1 MPVFHYQALET
12 TGKKIKGFVEA
23 QNEKEAKQKLRE
35 QSIMVTKIEVNASLK
50 SSQHLNRE
58 QLLTFSS
65 MLAELISA
73 KLPLYE
79 SLSTIEE
86 QVRKEPY
93 HRIILSLAEQ
103 VKSGSPLSEAMRSF
117 PESFNRLYVSMVL
130 AGEAS
135 GNLEEVL
142 NRQVMFLKKEAKI
155 RKQISNAL
163 IYPGIL
169 SLFAFAVIILL
180 MGFVV
185 PSIEGVFEG
194 RQLNSYTMLVLSLS
208 HIFREWW
215 WLLLIAACGIGF
227 GVYSYLSKPTG
238 KLQLQKWLMKLP
250 LINKVM
256 IQAALIRFSRTLST
270 LTESGLNLV
279 EGLKLAGQV
288 MQNALMEEEIVRA
301 EKRIL
306 EGGRLQDELKKS
318 RYLPKMAVRMIAI
331 GEESGHLGEMLG
343 KVADMYEDDLEKT
356 IDRTM
361 SLIQPAIL
369 VIMGAI
375 IGLVLMAIL
384 LPMTDISSLTE
395 T

>member
-35 QSIMVTKIEVNASLK
+35 QSIMVTKIEANASLK

-79 SLSTIEE
+79 SLSAIEE

-208 HIFREWW
+208 HMFREWW

-331 GEESGHLGEMLG
+331 GEESGHLSEMLG

>member
-1 MPVFHYQALET
+1 MPVFHYQALEP
-12 TGKKIKGFVEA
+12 TGKKVKGFIEA
-23 QNEKEAKQKLRE
+23 QNEREAKQKLRD
-35 QSIMVTKIEVNASLK
+35 QSVMVTKIEANATLK
-50 SSQHLNRE
+50 SSQHLSGG

-79 SLSTIEE
+79 SLSAIEE

-103 VKSGSPLSEAMRSF
+103 VKSGSPLSEAMKSF
-117 PESFNRLYVSMVL
+117 PESFNRLYISMVM

-142 NRQVMFLKKEAKI
+142 NRQVLFLKKEAKI
-155 RKQISNAL
+155 RKQVSNAL

-169 SLFAFAVIILL
+169 SIFAFAVIILL

-194 RQLNSYTMLVLSLS
+194 RTLNGYTMLILHAS
-208 HIFREWW
+208 HLFREWW
-215 WLLLIAACGIGF
+215 WLMLIIVAAGGF
-227 GVYSYLSKPTG
+227 SLYSYLSKPKG
-238 KLQLQKWLMKLP
+238 KLQLQKWCMKIP
-250 LINKVM
+250 LIKKVM
-256 IQAALIRFSRTLST
+256 IEAALIRFSRTLST
-270 LTESGLNLV
+270 LTQSGLNLV
-279 EGLKLAGQV
+279 EGLKLSGQV
-288 MQNALMEEEIVRA
+288 MQNALMEEEIARA
-301 EKRIL
+301 EKKII

-331 GEESGHLGEMLG
+331 GEESGHMGEMLG

-361 SLIQPAIL
+361 SLVQPAIL

-395 T
+395 P

>member
-1 MPVFHYQALET
+1 LPVFHYQALET
-12 TGKKIKGFVEA
+12 TGKKVKGFVEA

-35 QSIMVTKIEVNASLK
+35 QSIMVTKLEVNASLK

-79 SLSTIEE
+79 SLSAIEE

-103 VKSGSPLSEAMRSF
+103 VKSGSPLSEAMKSF
-117 PESFNRLYVSMVL
+117 PESFNRLYISMVL

-180 MGFVV
+180 MGLVV

-208 HIFREWW
+208 HLFREWW

-227 GVYSYLSKPTG
+227 GIYSYLSKPAG

-250 LINKVM
+250 LIHKVM
-256 IQAALIRFSRTLST
+256 VQAALIRFSRTLST
-270 LTESGLNLV
+270 LSESGLNLV

-288 MQNALMEEEIVRA
+288 MQNPLMEEEIVRA
-301 EKRIL
+301 EKRII

>member
-1 MPVFHYQALET
+1 LPVFHYQALET
-12 TGKKIKGFVEA
+12 TGKKVKGFVEA

-35 QSIMVTKIEVNASLK
+35 QSIMVTKLEVNASLK

-79 SLSTIEE
+79 SLSAIEE

-103 VKSGSPLSEAMRSF
+103 VKSGSPLSEAMKSF
-117 PESFNRLYVSMVL
+117 PESFNRLYISMVL

-208 HIFREWW
+208 HLFREWW

-227 GVYSYLSKPTG
+227 GIYSYLSKPAG

-250 LINKVM
+250 LIHKVM
-256 IQAALIRFSRTLST
+256 VQAALIRFSRTLST
-270 LTESGLNLV
+270 LSESGLNLV

-288 MQNALMEEEIVRA
+288 MQNPLMEEEIVRA
-301 EKRIL
+301 EKRII

>member
-12 TGKKIKGFVEA
+12 TGRKIKGFVEA

-73 KLPLYE
+73 KLPLFE
-79 SLSTIEE
+79 SLSAIEE

>member
-1 MPVFHYQALET
+1 MPVFHYQALESN
-12 TGKKIKGFVEA
+12 GKKIKGFIEA
-23 QNEKEAKQKLRE
+23 QNELEAKQKLRD
-35 QSIMVTKIEVNASLK
+35 QAVMVTKIEANASLK
-50 SSQHLNRE
+50 SSQHLNNQ

-79 SLSTIEE
+79 SLSAIEE

-103 VKSGSPLSEAMRSF
+103 VKSGSPLSDAMKSF
-117 PESFNRLYVSMVL
+117 PESFNRLYISMVI

-135 GNLEEVL
+135 GHLEEVL
-142 NRQVMFLKKEAKI
+142 NRQVLFLKKEAKI
-155 RKQISNAL
+155 RKQVSNAL

-169 SLFAFAVIILL
+169 SLFALAVIVLL

-185 PSIEGVFEG
+185 PSIEGIFEG
-194 RQLNSYTMLVLSLS
+194 RTLNSFTMLILQAS
-208 HIFREWW
+208 HLFREWW
-215 WLLLIAACGIGF
+215 WLLFILLVAGGF
-227 GVYSYLSKPTG
+227 ALYSYLSKPAG
-238 KLQLQKWLMKLP
+238 KLQLQKWCMKTP
-250 LINKVM
+250 LIKKVM
-256 IQAALIRFSRTLST
+256 IEAALIRFCRTLST

-279 EGLKLAGQV
+279 EGLKLSGQV
-288 MQNALMEEEIVRA
+288 MQNALMEEEILRA
-301 EKRIL
+301 EKKII
-306 EGGRLQDELKKS
+306 EGGRLQNELKKS

-361 SLIQPAIL
+361 SLVQPAIL

-395 T
+395 P